1 MVKTLRIH
9 EIYIENFRG
18 IKSFKWRPTSP
29 FTSLIG
35 PGDSGKSTIL
45 DALTLI
51 FSPRWNHT
59 FTDNDFYTSDDSSYN
74 AADEII
80 IQVTVVDPP
89 QKLLRFDSFMSY
101 TRGVDSKSGA
111 IVDEPDSESPALTM
125 ELRVDRSLEPV
136 WQVIADRQAIPA
148 PLRSSHRA
156 SFGVFRIGGD
166 ARADLRWSRTSGL
179 MRMTNEDEQKPVG
192 QSLLDAARMVK
203 QATASS
209 FGELDEVTNQ
219 VTIIARLLRAVH
231 GLPPLKAALNADA
244 LQIKEGSVSLHLNGV
259 PLERYGLGSRRLTS
273 IAVQL
278 VNAID
283 ARVLLIDEI
292 ESGLEPHRIRH
303 LLLELKKSLNEGTS
317 LTQVF
322 ATTHSPVV
330 LRELQST
337 ELAVI
342 RRNEH
347 GAAETKIPGEEMQGV
362 LRKNA
367 EAFLAPAVLVCEGIT
382 EQGFARGLI
391 AHAEKVEQ
399 DFLAEVA
406 TADAG
411 GEKKVTEYANAFV
424 QLGYKTGAFYDHDTD
439 YDFSSM
445 ANSVTQ
451 IRCDEG
457 LSLER
462 QIANS
467 LSIVGIKLAIEH
479 GISSL
484 SLESVASSMED
495 SGCPQDVL
503 DSILVGDHITD
514 FELSQARAALGQ
526 TSSRSRNAV
535 SWFKSMDRG
544 ERLAEIAIPNCAGQP
559 AERIINTLRAWAANE

>member
-1 MVKTLRIH
+1 MRIH
-9 EIYIENFRG
+9 EISIENFRG
-18 IKSFKWRPTSP
+18 IKSFKWRPSSS
-29 FTSLIG
+29 FASLIG
-35 PGDSGKSTIL
+35 PGDSGKSTVL
-45 DALTLI
+45 DALALI
-51 FSPRWNHT
+51 FSPRWGHT
-59 FTDNDFYTSDDSSYN
+59 ITDNDFYTSDTSAYDSV
-74 AADEII
+74 DEII

-89 QKLLRFDSFMSY
+89 QELLRIDSFMAY
-101 TRGVDSKSGA
+101 TRGVDPESGA
-111 IVDEPDSESPALTM
+111 IVDEPDSESPALTV

-136 WQVIADRQAIPA
+136 WQVIADRQATPA

-156 SFGVFRIGGD
+156 SFGVTRIGGD

-179 MRMTNEDEQKPVG
+179 LRMTNEDDQKPVG
-192 QSLLDAARMVK
+192 QKLVEAARAAK

-209 FGELDEVTNQ
+209 FNELNDVTSQ
-219 VTIIARLLRAVH
+219 VTALARLLRAIH
-231 GLPPLKAALNADA
+231 GDSPLTAALNADA
-244 LQIKEGSVSLHLNGV
+244 LQIKEGSVSLHQNGV

-278 VNAID
+278 VNAAH

-303 LLLELKKSLNEGTS
+303 LLVELKKSLNESPS
-317 LTQVF
+317 LIQVF

-347 GAAETKIPGEEMQGV
+347 GITEAKIPGKEMQGV

-367 EAFLAPAVLVCEGIT
+367 EAFLSPAVLVCEGIT
-382 EQGFARGLI
+382 EQGFTRGVLN
-391 AHAEKVEQ
+391 HAERTESE
-399 DFLAEVA
+399 FFAEVA

-411 GEKKVTEYANAFV
+411 GEKKVTEYANAFA

-439 YDFSSM
+439 HDFSAM
-445 ANSVTQ
+445 VPRVTQ

-457 LSLER
+457 LSLEK

-467 LSIVGIKLAIEH
+467 LSTSGIRLAIEH
-479 GISSL
+479 GVSSL
-484 SLESVASSMED
+484 TRDSVASSMED
-495 SGCPQDVL
+495 FGCPRHIFE
-503 DSILVGDHITD
+503 SILAGEEITD
-514 FELSQARAALGQ
+514 SELSQARSAFGQ
-526 TSSRSRNAV
+526 TASKSRTALN
-535 SWFKSMDRG
+535 WFKSMDRG
-544 ERLAEIAIPNCAGQP
+544 ERLAEIAIPNCVGEP
-559 AERIINTLRAWAANE
+559 AERIIDTLRAWASHE

>member
-1 MVKTLRIH
+1 MRIH
-9 EIYIENFRG
+9 EISIENFRG
-18 IKSFKWRPTSP
+18 IKCFKWRPTSS
-29 FTSLIG
+29 FASLIG
-35 PGDSGKSTIL
+35 PGDSGKSTVL
-45 DALTLI
+45 DALELA
-51 FSPRWNHT
+51 FSPRWSHV
-59 FTDNDFYTSDDSSYN
+59 FTDNDFYTCSISERDSV
-74 AADEII
+74 DEII

-89 QKLLRFDSFMSY
+89 QELLRIDSFMAY
-101 TRGVDSKSGA
+101 TRGVDSESGA
-111 IVDEPDSESPALTM
+111 IVDEPDSESPALTV

-136 WQVIADRQAIPA
+136 WQVVADRQATPA

-156 SFGVFRIGGD
+156 SFGVIRIGGE

-179 MRMTNEDEQKPVG
+179 LRMTNENDQKPVG
-192 QSLLDAARMVK
+192 QKLVEAARAAK

-209 FGELDEVTNQ
+209 FEELIDVTDQ
-219 VTIIARLLRAVH
+219 VTTVARSLRAIH
-231 GLPPLKAALNADA
+231 GVTPLTAALNADT
-244 LQIKEGSVSLHLNGV
+244 LQIKEGSVSLHQNDV

-278 VNAID
+278 VNAVH

-303 LLLELKKSLNEGTS
+303 LLLQLKKNLNENPS

-342 RRNEH
+342 RRNTTGMTE
-347 GAAETKIPGEEMQGV
+347 ANIPGSEMQGV

-382 EQGFARGLI
+382 EQGFTKGVL
-391 AHAEKVEQ
+391 AHAERNGFE
-399 DFLAEVA
+399 FLAEA
-406 TADAG
+406 TTADAG
-411 GEKKVTEYANAFV
+411 GEKKVTEYANAFAR
-424 QLGYKTGAFYDHDTD
+424 LGYKTGAFYDHDTD

-445 ANSVTQ
+445 SASVTQ

-457 LSLER
+457 LSLEK

-467 LSIVGIKLAIEH
+467 LSALGLKLALEH
-479 GISSL
+479 GASSL
-484 SLESVASSMED
+484 TLDGVTMSLEAF
-495 SGCPQDVL
+495 GCPRRVSEL
-503 DSILVGDHITD
+503 IFAGEEITD
-514 FELSQARAALGQ
+514 FELSQARSALGQ
-526 TSSRSRNAV
+526 TASKNKNAAN
-535 SWFKSMDRG
+535 WFKSMDRG
-544 ERLAEIAIPNCAGQP
+544 ERLAEIAIPNCVGEP
-559 AERIINTLRAWAANE
+559 AERIINALRAWASHE